1 MSTAEKTEKATPKRR
16 EDARRKG
23 QIARG
28 AELPAALGFLAVLIA
43 LNVLREDLF
52 MGAGNFLA
60 ETMRHA
66 GSNNPLTIA
75 DVHNLI
81 LAGGK
86 VFAMLSLPVMGA
98 AFVAGLVGNFAQGG
112 LSFSAEALKPKGNR
126 FNPATNIKKIFG
138 SDNAVNLVKTFV
150 KLAFLGT
157 VAYGVL
163 APIITDAPNLIN
175 APLSS
180 VAVNLGTAFYS
191 LGLRFG
197 LVLLTLALADYGW
210 SWYKNEKSMRMSK
223 QEIRDEFKDQEGDP
237 TVKNQRRRAARA
249 LTQKRSMAAVP
260 TATVVITNPTHF
272 AVALRY
278 NRDKDAAPIVVAKGA
293 DENARKIREIAR
305 ANDIP
310 LVENPPLARALYK
323 AVEPN
328 QIIPIELF
336 SAVAEVLAFVFRQRN
351 PS

>member
-28 AELPAALGFLAVLIA
+28 AELPAALGFLAVLIT
-43 LNVLREDLF
+43 LNALRENLF
-52 MGAGNFLA
+52 NGAGHFLA
-60 ETMRHA
+60 ETMRNA
-66 GSNNPLTIA
+66 GSNNPLAIA

-81 LAGGK
+81 LEGGK

-112 LSFSAEALKPKGNR
+112 LSFSIEALKPKPNR
-126 FNPATNIKKIFG
+126 FSPASNIKKIFG

-150 KLAFLGT
+150 KLVFLGS

-163 APIITDAPNLIN
+163 APVIIDAPNLMN

-180 VAVNLGTAFYS
+180 VAARLGTAFYS
-191 LGLRFG
+191 LALRFG
-197 LVLLTLALADYGW
+197 LVLLILALADYGW

-223 QEIRDEFKDQEGDP
+223 QEIRDEYKEQEGDP
-237 TVKNQRRRAARA
+237 MVKNQRRRAARA
-249 LTQKRSMAAVP
+249 LTQRRSLAAVP
-260 TATVVITNPTHF
+260 TATVIITNPTHF

-278 NRDKDAAPIVVAKGA
+278 NREKDAAPIVVAKGA
-293 DENARKIREIAR
+293 DEIARKIREIAGT
-305 ANDIP
+305 NNIP

-328 QIIPIELF
+328 QVIPIELF
-336 SAVAEVLAFVFRQRN
+336 SAVAEVLAFVFRQR
-351 PS
+351 S

>member
-1 MSTAEKTEKATPKRR
+1 MSSAERTEKATPKRR

-28 AELPAALGFLAVLIA
+28 AELPAALGFLAVLFV
-43 LNVLREDLF
+43 LNVLRENLF
-52 MGAGNFLA
+52 NGAGNFLA
-60 ETMRHA
+60 EMMRLA
-66 GSNNPLTIA
+66 PSNNPLTIS

-81 LAGGK
+81 LRAAK
-86 VFAMLSLPVMGA
+86 VFAMLSLPIIGA
-98 AFVAGLVGNFAQGG
+98 AFVACLVGNFAQGG
-112 LSFSAEALKPKGNR
+112 LSFSTEALKPKGSR
-126 FNPATNIKKIFG
+126 FNPASNIKKIFG
-138 SDNAVNLVKTFV
+138 SDNAVNLVKTFI
-150 KLAFLGT
+150 KLVFLGS

-163 APIITDAPNLIN
+163 APVIIDAPNLIN
-175 APLSS
+175 APISS
-180 VAVNLGTAFYS
+180 VAVHLGSAFY
-191 LGLRFG
+191 GLSFRFG
-197 LVLLTLALADYGW
+197 FVLLTLALADYGW
-210 SWYKNEKSMRMSK
+210 SWYKNEKSMRMTK
-223 QEIRDEFKDQEGDP
+223 QEIRDEFKEQEGDP

-293 DENARKIREIAR
+293 DETARKIREIAGI
-305 ANDIP
+305 NNIP

-336 SAVAEVLAFVFRQRN
+336 SAVAEVLAFVFRQR
-351 PS
+351 S